1 MSLGPVQSNPCA
13 LESKGNRGW
22 IFTLTLCGVAACA
35 SSGARIDILEIKG
48 QACVFENRALPAFA
62 LEFTGNRAESMPC
75 DRRIPQSA
83 KNTMPV

>member
-1 MSLGPVQSNPCA
+1 MSLELVQSNLCEV
-13 LESKGNRGW
+13 ESKGNRGW

-35 SSGARIDILEIKG
+35 SSGARIGILQIKG
-48 QACVFENRALPAFA
+48 QACVFGNRTLPAFA